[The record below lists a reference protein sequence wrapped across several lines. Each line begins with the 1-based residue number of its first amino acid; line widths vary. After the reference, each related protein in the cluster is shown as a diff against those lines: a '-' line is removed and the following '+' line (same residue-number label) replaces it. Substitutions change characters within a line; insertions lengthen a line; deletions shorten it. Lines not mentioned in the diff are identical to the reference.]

1 MTDAIAVLDIG
12 MTNKKVVLYSTELE
26 MIAERKRVFPPLM
39 RDGFETHDLAGME
52 AWFLSTLHDFVRE
65 FEGIYR
71 IRAIAVSTHGA
82 TFVATDAAGNP
93 VAPCIY
99 YTHEPKRD
107 FHERF
112 FALAGER
119 KTLQSVTG
127 TPDFSALINVAKG
140 VFLLKERYPEAFAS
154 ARWFLSYPQYWSMRF
169 TGKPSAEG
177 TYVGCHT
184 FLFDWTKGD
193 YSSVADALGIRD
205 RLPTPI
211 RQPWEVLGTITPE
224 VAART
229 GLSPDTIV
237 TLGIH
242 DSNASIMPHL
252 ATTGQRDFVL
262 NSTGTWCVL
271 MHPAARYGFEPDELG
286 KVVFFNRS
294 AWNSPIKTA
303 IFLGGK
309 EYETWINL
317 IAALQNTTPS
327 RLPQPS
333 QADYA
338 RVLAEH
344 KYFILPEIVP
354 GSGQFPG
361 SVARAV
367 EQGGQYPFQYP
378 LAGIEAGSALPEFL
392 RDPQTAQAVLNISIV
407 LQTEVALIRTG
418 LTEGTEILTEG
429 GFRKNNDYNS
439 LLASAFPA
447 NPVYLTDLKE
457 ATSFGAAMT
466 ALAALR
472 GIDPLELSGY
482 IHVEKTAVAPMLEP
496 SALALYRD
504 IWRTSI

>member
-12 MTNKKVVLYSTELE
+12 MTNKKIALYSTELE
-26 MIAERKRVFPPLM
+26 MIAERKRVFLPLV

-52 AWFLSTLHDFVRE
+52 SWFLSTLGDFARE
-65 FEGIYR
+65 FEGTHR

-82 TFVATDAAGNP
+82 TFVAADAAGNP
-93 VAPCIY
+93 VAPCVY
-99 YTHEPKRD
+99 YTYEPQRD

-112 FALAGER
+112 FAAAGER
-119 KTLQSVTG
+119 NALQASTG
-127 TPDFSALINVAKG
+127 TPDFSALINLGKG
-140 VFLLKERYPEAFAS
+140 IFLLKERYPEAFAS

-169 TGKPSAEG
+169 TGKASAEG
-177 TYVGCHT
+177 TYIGCHT
-184 FLFDWTKGD
+184 FLFDWAKSD
-193 YSSVADALGIRD
+193 YSGVTDALGIRG
-205 RLPTPI
+205 RLPSPI
-211 RQPWEVLGTITPE
+211 GQPWETLGTITPE

-237 TLGIH
+237 TFGIH

-252 ATTGQRDFVL
+252 ATAGQRDFVL

-271 MHPAARYGFEPDELG
+271 MHPVARYGFEPDELG

-317 IAALQNTTPS
+317 IAALQNTAPA

-333 QADYA
+333 KADYA
-338 RVLAEH
+338 RVLAERAH
-344 KYFILPEIVP
+344 FILPEIVP

-361 SVARAV
+361 SAARAI
-367 EQGGQYPFQYP
+367 ERGTSYP
-378 LAGIEAGSALPEFL
+378 LAGIEAGTALPGFL
-392 RDPQTAQAVLNISIV
+392 RDPTTAQAVLNISIV

-418 LTEGTEILTEG
+418 LAEGTEILTEG
-429 GFRKNNDYNS
+429 GFRNNGDYNS
-439 LLASAFPA
+439 LLASAFPG

-472 GIDPLELSGY
+472 GIDPIELSPY
-482 IHVEKTAVAPMLEP
+482 IHVEKTAVAPMLET
-496 SALALYRD
+496 SALASYRD
-504 IWRTSI
+504 AWRAAI